1 MRRAACGSETIGPDT
16 QGGNMIDSRTTAALF
31 VVLTCVT
38 ACAGLPSHGCSN
50 GHQCVLEPKSANAPP
65 APAAHEESGPLVGV
79 AVSGGGSRSAAFSE
93 AVLEELAKVDV
104 ARAGA
109 PVSVLER
116 VQYMSGVSGGSLAT
130 AYFALN
136 KPGRSVPVLAASG
149 LLSRDYADFFQRYSR
164 EMRATWEDT
173 LWGPLLGDGT
183 GRAFAIADKW
193 DATLFGNRTFD
204 DLRHRETNGD
214 SPYVILNGTSWDNG
228 RRFVFTN
235 LPQSAFSYRFVER
248 TREYVRS
255 SGLPPE
261 EVQLLDERLR
271 PEADRFR
278 PITAEEIGADFS
290 TLKVSIAAASSA
302 SVPLL
307 IGPVLYS
314 VGEVDCNKA
323 PCFHIGDGGMFD
335 NQGVE
340 SLAQVF
346 FGKLLMEP
354 AAQPQ
359 GSPRARKGLMIV
371 IDGSYPMHD
380 VNFGEARSVLSYL
393 TRSPSRVSDI
403 MEERALGYQL
413 LLWAILRANSS
424 GPNPVIPGPEQL
436 QLVYFRHIDAAKAIA
451 QQPAGVCGWNTPQK
465 ESDVAEKLRSIP
477 TRFKVEAKC
486 DAPLLQRAASE
497 LVRENKGRIQKF
509 FREQ

>member
-1 MRRAACGSETIGPDT
+1 ME
-16 QGGNMIDSRTTAALF
+16 SRTLVALI
-31 VVLTCVT
+31 VLLVAGIA
-38 ACAGLPSHGCSN
+38 ACAGAPSHGCSN
-50 GHQCVLEPKSANAPP
+50 GHQCVLVPRSADAPP
-65 APAAHEESGPLVGV
+65 APAAREESGPLVGV

-93 AVLEELAKVDV
+93 AVIEELAKVDV
-104 ARAGA
+104 GRQGA
-109 PVSVLER
+109 PVSVLEK

-136 KPGRSVPVLAASG
+136 KPKRTVPVLAASG
-149 LLSRDYADFFQRYSR
+149 ELSTDYADFFQRYGR
-164 EMRATWEDT
+164 EMRTTWEDT

-183 GRAFAIADKW
+183 GRAFAIAKKW
-193 DATLFGNRTFD
+193 DATLFGDRTFD
-204 DLRHRETNGD
+204 DLRRRETAGD
-214 SPYVILNGTSWDNG
+214 SPHVILNGTSWDSG

-235 LPQSAFSYRFVER
+235 LPRSAFSYRFVER
-248 TREYVRS
+248 TREYVRN
-255 SGLPPE
+255 SGLPPA

-278 PITAEEIGADFS
+278 PITAEEIGADLS

-314 VGEVDCNKA
+314 VGEVNCNKA
-323 PCFHIGDGGMFD
+323 PCLHIGDGGMFD

-346 FGKLLMEP
+346 FGKLLMGN

-359 GSPRARKGLMIV
+359 GTPPARKGLMIV

-393 TRSPSRVSDI
+393 KRSPSRVSDI

-424 GPNPVIPGPEQL
+424 GASAVIPGPEQL

-451 QQPAGVCGWNTPQK
+451 EDPRGVCGWNTPQT
-465 ESDVAEKLRSIP
+465 ESEVAEKLRSIP
-477 TRFKVEAKC
+477 TRFKVDPKC
-486 DAPLLQRAASE
+486 DAPLLQRSASE
-497 LVRENKGRIQKF
+497 LVRQNKGRIQKF